1 VKFRPLEGDDVQTWD
16 ALKVLH
22 VEASHIE
29 AEMECRSSDHKV
41 LEGDDV
47 AHCALLALDTSGKL
61 CDLE

>member
-1 VKFRPLEGDDVQTWD
+1 MKFRPLECDDVQTWD
-16 ALKVLH
+16 GLEVLH

-47 AHCALLALDTSGKL
+47 AYRALLALDTSGKL